1 MPQAPDPAEDAG
13 DVPSTDGTPAD
24 VPSVEALRRTVAEQE
39 PLLTGPPLHD
49 SVTVRVR
56 RVLTAAAELLDLLGD
71 DTSRSPSDDPSLLAR
86 DTVARAVTWVV
97 ESVGA
102 HQRLPSVFAAGHA
115 VEGEHPPLLALVDDL
130 DLLGL
135 TIDHAY
141 DAAHRGDLDHARDQH
156 EVLRARFGTNTRPER
171 LVDETGVR
179 PEHVDEQVVDDHG
192 LQVGDDGIPRL
203 PVPEQPDPH
212 HVPAPTGAG
221 PDGQT
226 QEDM

>member
-1 MPQAPDPAEDAG
+1 MPDAPDPALL
-13 DVPSTDGTPAD
+13 D

-39 PLLTGPPLHD
+39 PLLTGPPLHE

-56 RVLTAAAELLDLLGD
+56 RVLGAAADLLELLDEDISGRPAGARTTGPVD
-71 DTSRSPSDDPSLLAR
+71 DLDLLAR

-102 HQRLPSVFAAGHA
+102 HLRLPSRFAAGHA

-135 TIDHAY
+135 TVDHAY
-141 DAAHRGDLDHARDQH
+141 DAVHRADPDHARRQR
-156 EVLRARFGTNTRPER
+156 EVLLTRFGTTTRPDR

-179 PEHVDEQVVDDHG
+179 PEHLDEQVLDDHG
-192 LQVGDDGIPRL
+192 LQVGEDGIPRL
-203 PVPEQPDPH
+203 PVPDQPDPH
-212 HVPAPTGAG
+212 HETTAAAPG
-221 PDGQT
+221 PDTPT
-226 QEDM
+226 QETT